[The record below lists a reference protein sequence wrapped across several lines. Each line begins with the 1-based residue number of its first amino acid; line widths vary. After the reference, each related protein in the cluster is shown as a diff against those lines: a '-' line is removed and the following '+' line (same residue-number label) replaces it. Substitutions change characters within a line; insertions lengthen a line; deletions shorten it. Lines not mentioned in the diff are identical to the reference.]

1 MDKLDVLIA
10 GTSTSY
16 LELSKKMLRFHYENC
31 HVDFAYSGNECI
43 DKAASNNYDLVLF
56 DYQLGDKDGL
66 EVIGL
71 LKTLGSEI
79 AMIMLVDEG
88 DEEKG
93 ARAVE
98 MGAADFIVKERG
110 YLTALPFT
118 LRNYFDHKGLSK
130 QVTLPEKKIQV
141 VNGNESQLVFDRKGR
156 ILAANKTLERLTD
169 YSEEELQE
177 LNLADLL
184 PKEQEQQFFEWLNT
198 VTDNGK
204 IRPFETDIVGKKGK
218 RVAFNIVATPVKES
232 GQNVVT
238 YRGKVE
244 HVRSD
249 AFQGQTNR
257 DIDQL
262 DMINRLSHVITTS
275 YDDSLSDFLEK
286 IGELACQVFRF
297 QRATIALLDKR
308 KKMFVKQAMIGYGRS
323 VVRMTRE
330 NVEVPQEVISRIFAD
345 RFRVKIIYY
354 NQDHRNRASYVND
367 DFPERR
373 TQKRRPPTQW
383 HKRDLVLVNLLNR
396 AEATFG
402 YVSLDSPVRDALPS
416 RTTFHNLELFGQMVS
431 MAIENFYQFSS
442 VERRSRRLKQI
453 LVTSNIFKLYLSLNE
468 LLAEVVWSIK
478 FSLDFNLVTLG
489 LISKKSGNLE
499 MKAVACDD
507 KIKLNQLLQLKLP
520 LANLASLLGASEN
533 LGKSYFT
540 AREVDVLR
548 PLKQIYHGP
557 ALHNSEKGN
566 WPLWGT
572 LLIPIKSRD
581 KKMIGAL
588 LVDDPANHKLPSKET
603 VRTLEI
609 MANQIAVAIDNR
621 ILYVQ
626 TKSRLKELED
636 KIAMQNGQESQ
647 GLKRFIEKFF
657 G

>member
-1 MDKLDVLIA
+1 MEKLDVLIA

-16 LELSKKMLRFHYENC
+16 LEISKKMLRFHYENC

-71 LKTLGSEI
+71 LRTLGSEVPL
-79 AMIMLVDEG
+79 IMLVDEG

-93 ARAVE
+93 VRAVE

-118 LRNYFDHKGLSK
+118 LRNYFEIPSPPKN
-130 QVTLPEKKIQV
+130 VRV
-141 VNGNESQLVFDRKGR
+141 VNGSENQFVFDRKGR
-156 ILAANKTLERLTD
+156 ILAADKALEQITD
-169 YSEEELQE
+169 YSEDELQE
-177 LNLADLL
+177 LNLTDLL
-184 PKEQEQQFFEWLNT
+184 PAEQEQQFFEWLNT
-198 VTDNGK
+198 VTGNGK
-204 IRPFETDIVGKKGK
+204 IRPFQTDIVGKKGK
-218 RVAFNIVATPVKES
+218 RVAFNIVVTPVKDID
-232 GQNVVT
+232 QNVIR

-249 AFQGQTNR
+249 AFRGRTNG

-262 DMINRLSHVITTS
+262 DMINRLCEVITTS
-275 YDDSLSDFLEK
+275 YDDTLSVFLER
-286 IGELACQVFRF
+286 IGELACQLFHF
-297 QRATIALLDKR
+297 QRATVALLDKR
-308 KKMFVKQAMIGYGRS
+308 KKMFVKQAMIGYGTS
-323 VVRMTRE
+323 PVRINRD

-354 NQDHRNRASYVND
+354 NQDHRNRASYVNEG
-367 DFPERR
+367 FPERR

-383 HKRDLVLVNLLNR
+383 HKRDLVLVNLRNR

-402 YVSLDSPVRDALPS
+402 YISLDSPVREALPD

-431 MAIENFYQFSS
+431 MAIENFHQFSS

-478 FSLDFNLVTLG
+478 FSLDFNLVALG

-507 KIKLNQLLQLKLP
+507 KVKLNQLSQLNFP
-520 LANLASLLGASEN
+520 LTGLSDLLASSEN

-540 AREVDVLR
+540 GREVDVLR
-548 PLKQIYHGP
+548 PFKQIYYGP
-557 ALHNSEKGN
+557 ALNNPYKGN

-572 LLIPIKSRD
+572 LIIPIKSRN

-636 KIAMQNGQESQ
+636 RIGIQNGQDSQ
-647 GLKRFIEKFF
+647 GFKRFIEKIF